1 MGNAISKVMDYIGKK
16 LTDTRKG
23 STRYR
28 TDKKRWKNKRD
39 LYNYKMVRGEDLY
52 EDEIDRDGVPI
63 VQL

>member
-23 STRYR
+23 SPRYR

-63 VQL
+63 VKL

>member
-23 STRYR
+23 R